1 MKWITK
7 YSLLL
12 AGAWVFLASCQRRP
26 LEDGQIGKARIP
38 IGAVWTVAG
47 ISPQN
52 VTALFY
58 NQQDGKLV
66 VEHRFENN
74 GNRIQ
79 TYADVPVGTYTV
91 VLFNEIRGQI
101 RGVGIR
107 GYENLAT
114 LEAFALPNATPNA
127 TPNAAPGLKPGLQS
141 RANDPG
147 YVYEPDILAS
157 VMVRGFEVTCEMVSY
172 TQSVPGKAVSATMES
187 SLEVLVG
194 LVPERKVHEFYIVVH
209 VEGLKNARMPALIN
223 LQGMAESYGFDP
235 DRNTRIE
242 AIQQFTMNNRTYDA
256 GSNQDGTISAKI
268 HTFGM
273 LGEKPASTDPQATV
287 PVVMDFFFML
297 VDADKTVV
305 HQQVDVTSSI
315 RYLSQP
321 HGATTLELEMK
332 LPEALPHVDPHG
344 EDSGFN
350 TELVDWEVIDVP
362 LQAK

>member
-74 GNRIQ
+74 DNRIQ

-127 TPNAAPGLKPGLQS
+127 TPSLKPGLQS

-147 YVYEPDILAS
+147 YVYEPDT
-157 VMVRGFEVTCEMVSY
+157 GFSDGARFR
-172 TQSVPGKAVSATMES
+172 SD
-187 SLEVLVG
+187 LRNG
-194 LVPERKVHEFYIVVH
+194 LLYPVCSR
-209 VEGLKNARMPALIN
+209 EGL
-223 LQGMAESYGFDP
+223 ESHNG
-235 DRNTRIE
+235 I
-242 AIQQFTMNNRTYDA
+242 
-256 GSNQDGTISAKI
+256 
-268 HTFGM
+268 
-273 LGEKPASTDPQATV
+273 V
-287 PVVMDFFFML
+287 PRRPCGVG
-297 VDADKTVV
+297 
-305 HQQVDVTSSI
+305 
-315 RYLSQP
+315 P
-321 HGATTLELEMK
+321 
-332 LPEALPHVDPHG
+332 
-344 EDSGFN
+344 
-350 TELVDWEVIDVP
+350 
-362 LQAK
+362 